1 MSEVKQ
7 PRKLSGLQK
16 SCQTLYQS
24 TMRTLWV
31 IAFSLFL
38 TFSAGLGKNRHC
50 MLRLHMA
57 ANPRDTEVFAT
68 AVRAK
73 FSGKPVAIERVA
85 RISEGDV
92 TAFYP
97 YHTADGS
104 YGVLL
109 QLDEHGRVTLEALSI
124 ERRGSL
130 LFVFVNGRPITEF
143 EIDKRVSDG
152 RIYIPS
158 GLSATDIQLMKKDWR
173 LIGERNN
180 RR

>member
-1 MSEVKQ
+1 MK
-7 PRKLSGLQK
+7 R
-16 SCQTLYQS
+16 C
-24 TMRTLWV
+24 WA
-31 IAFSLFL
+31 IAFSFL
-38 TFSAGLGKNRHC
+38 LMLSTGLGKNRHC
-50 MLRLHMA
+50 MLRLHME
-57 ANPRDTEVFAT
+57 ANARDTEVFAT
-68 AVRAK
+68 SVRAK
-73 FSGKPVAIERVA
+73 FSGKDIAIERMA

-97 YHTADGS
+97 YHAADGS

-130 LFVFVNGRPITEF
+130 LFVFVNGRPVTEF

-158 GLSATDIQLMKKDWR
+158 GLTAADIQLMKKDWR
-173 LIGERNN
+173 LLGAKKKR
-180 RR
+180 